1 MLTISKPLSSGQA
14 RSYHREEFANAQDNY
29 YTEGNQ
35 IRGQWHGKLA
45 AQWGLI
51 GEVQEEHFARLANG
65 QHPLTGAQLVQSRA
79 ALEYIGANGEKIRSM
94 EHRAGWD
101 ATFSAP
107 KSVSLT
113 ALVGGDERVRMA
125 HRESVEIA
133 LNELE
138 KFVQARIGSNHAPE
152 TTGKWAAAQFEHD
165 SSRPV
170 KGYAAPQL
178 HTHVVLFNLTERSS
192 GETRALQPRELYRSQ
207 QYATAVY
214 RSELALRLR
223 DLGYEIERSATGA
236 PEIKGYTH
244 QYLEASSPRRQQ
256 INNYLEEQ
264 GKNGAASAQIAAHR
278 TRDDKLDVSHQEM
291 QRRHQEMAAEH
302 GHQPERIVQAAHER
316 QGHRLSEQEMR
327 QSAQEAVRYA
337 VDRNF
342 ERQSVSGERE
352 LMRDALKRTM
362 GETTLSQLQQEF
374 QKQIEH
380 GELIQRQPDEARIS
394 REFTTQEMI
403 RMERENIRFVQAGQN
418 QHEAMVSFETRRA
431 IEQDYSHLSNTQRG
445 AVEEI
450 LGSRDQVVGLEG
462 VAGAGKTTSLT
473 AVRDAAEREGY
484 HVEGFAPTSRAAQKL
499 SEAGMECHT
508 LQHHLARGTQDD
520 NGKKRLYVVDE
531 SSLTSTRQMNEFLH
545 GLGPQDRVLLVG
557 DVRQH
562 QGVEAGKPYEQL
574 QEAGMRTARLDEI
587 VRQKDLALKEAVE
600 QLSRGHVREA
610 VEKLEQQ
617 GRIQEISNR
626 EERLKAIA
634 QDYCRAPEGALVVSP
649 DNRSRRDLNLLIHRE
664 LQERGQVQSQEHTLK
679 VLESRQ
685 DMTGADR
692 AWAAQYS
699 PGDVVRYSRGS
710 QVLGIK
716 PGEYATVAEV
726 NASQNRLTVEKADG
740 QQVDYDPR
748 RLRAVT
754 VYREADRDFAQG
766 DRIQFTAPSKDLA
779 VANRELGQVEE
790 IRSDGQLSIRTDS
803 GRTVEFK
810 IEDHP
815 HLDYGY
821 ALTSHSSQGQTADRV
836 LVHADTEMSE
846 QLLNTRMAYVAVS
859 RGRYDAQIYTDDR
872 EELAEHLSR
881 EHSHS
886 TAIEATQEQHESHDH
901 GQEKTIETIE
911 AIGQHDDLHAGPEI
925 ASEPELEQVLDETS
939 AGPGQSQGIGE

>member
-107 KSVSLT
+107 KSISLT

-178 HTHVVLFNLTERSS
+178 HTHVVLFNLTERNN

-214 RSELALRLR
+214 RSELALRLH

-244 QYLEASSPRRQQ
+244 EYLEASSPRRQQ
-256 INNYLEEQ
+256 INDYLEEQ

-278 TRDDKLDVSHQEM
+278 TRDDKLDVSHEEM
-291 QRRHQEMAAEH
+291 QRRHQEMAAQH

-337 VDRNF
+337 VEKNF

-352 LMRDALKRTM
+352 LMRDALKRSM

-374 QKQIEH
+374 QKQIEQ

-394 REFTTQEMI
+394 PEFTTQEMI

-431 IEQDYSHLSNTQRG
+431 IEQEYSHLSNTQRG

-450 LGSRDQVVGLEG
+450 LGSRDQVMGLEG

-508 LQHHLARGTQDD
+508 LQHHLARGAQDD
-520 NGKKRLYVVDE
+520 NGEKRLYVVDE

-617 GRIQEISNR
+617 GRIQQISNR

-664 LQERGQVQSQEHTLK
+664 LQERGQVQPQEHTLK

-699 PGDVVRYSRGS
+699 TGDVVRYSRGS

-726 NASQNRLTVEKADG
+726 NASQNRLTVEKANG

-911 AIGQHDDLHAGPEI
+911 AIGQHDDLHTGPEL
-925 ASEPELEQVLDETS
+925 ASEPELEHPLDETV
-939 AGPGQSQGIGE
+939 AGQGHSQGIGE